1 MQTFWWVNNNDHC
14 RVEDSDGE
22 QIADFYSKEE
32 AEVAVK
38 EHNAKFM
45 PHALP
50 VNPKDI
56 AGSKKIGLGTVC
68 PVAIAHESCAMLDG
82 ELKYGPRSWRKD
94 KIVARRY
101 VDAAMRH
108 LNAWAE
114 GEETAPDS
122 GVHHLG
128 HARACLG
135 ILLDAQETGNLIDDR
150 VPGVY
155 PAVAERLNGWV
166 ATRVARV
173 TPSSGAPHVDP
184 LTAVDR

>member
-1 MQTFWWVNNNDHC
+1 M
-14 RVEDSDGE
+14 
-22 QIADFYSKEE
+22 A
-32 AEVAVK
+32 
-38 EHNAKFM
+38 
-45 PHALP
+45 

-56 AGSKKIGLGTVC
+56 AGSKKLGLGAVC

-82 ELKYGPRSWRKD
+82 ELKYGARSWRKD

-114 GEETAPDS
+114 GEEVAPDS

-150 VPGVY
+150 IPGAF
-155 PAVAERLNGWV
+155 PAVAARLNNWV
-166 ATRVARV
+166 AGRIAGV
-173 TPSSGAPHVDP
+173 TPSSGAQHAGPSPV
-184 LTAVDR
+184 ADR